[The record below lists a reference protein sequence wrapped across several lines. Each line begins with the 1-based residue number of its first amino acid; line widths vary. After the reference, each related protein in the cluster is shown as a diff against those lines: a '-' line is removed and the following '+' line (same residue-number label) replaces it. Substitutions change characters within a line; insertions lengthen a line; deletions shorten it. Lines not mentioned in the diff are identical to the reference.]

1 MKLKLG
7 NLVTIENPKNGR
19 PYKNYY
25 GLLTNIR
32 DIENKNSK
40 SEISDTDPNFIFC
53 QCTIDWYVPPLP
65 PPYFNSTEIYNA
77 TYVREYN
84 NA

>member
-7 NLVTIENPKNGR
+7 NLVTLENPRNGQ
-19 PYKNYY
+19 PYKNCY

-32 DIENKNSK
+32 DLEDKSLK
-40 SEISDTDPNFIFC
+40 SEISDTDPSFIFC
-53 QCTIDWYVPPLP
+53 QCTIDWLESPLGQR
-65 PPYFNSTEIYNA
+65 TEVCSA

-84 NA
+84 NV

>member
-7 NLVTIENPKNGR
+7 NLVTLENPKSGQ

-53 QCTIDWYVPPLP
+53 QCTIDWLESPWGQRAE
-65 PPYFNSTEIYNA
+65 TCNA